1 MSRKKQN
8 GENLRSR
15 IVEEM
20 YKPIRVHF
28 KTRRVE
34 IRGYDDI
41 IGLDLADMSKLKK
54 YNKGYTFFLLA
65 VNCFSRK
72 CYTLQLK
79 NKTTIEVGKA
89 TIKILE
95 KSKTKFKFIW
105 TDQVFLIKFSKKIN
119 LFFSSNFRVKNS
131 TQTGLNKK

>member
-1 MSRKKQN
+1 MSKRKKKNKQN

-34 IRGYDDI
+34 IRGYDDLL
-41 IGLDLADMSKLKK
+41 GLDLADLSKLKK
-54 YNKGYTFFLLA
+54 YNKGYTYFLLGI
-65 VNCFSRK
+65 NCFSRK
-72 CYTLQLK
+72 VFTEPLK
-79 NKTTIEVGKA
+79 TKTAVEVGNA

-105 TDQVFLIKFSKKIN
+105 SDQVFIFKM
-119 LFFSSNFRVKNS
+119 LFFFIFVSFSHLF
-131 TQTGLNKK
+131 